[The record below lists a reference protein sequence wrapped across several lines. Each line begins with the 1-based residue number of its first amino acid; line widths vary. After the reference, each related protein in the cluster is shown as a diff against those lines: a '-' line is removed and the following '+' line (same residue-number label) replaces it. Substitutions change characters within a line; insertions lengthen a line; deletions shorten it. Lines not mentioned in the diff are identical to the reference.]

1 MQSLIKSLTGNLP
14 RASVLSLLAL
24 IMIAS
29 PAGAVGNRPVDL
41 LFNSADTDHNNLV
54 SEAEYHA
61 AMQRRFEQLDRNKDG
76 NLSPQELED
85 ARSTA
90 RERFQGLLNGSGRLA
105 D

>member
-1 MQSLIKSLTGNLP
+1 MKFLAKSLTGNLP
-14 RASVLSLLAL
+14 RVSVLSLLAL

-29 PAGAVGNRPVDL
+29 PAGAVGNRPAEM
-41 LFNSADTDHNNLV
+41 LFNNADTNHDNLV

-76 NLSPQELED
+76 NLSPQELEN

-90 RERFQGLLNGSGRLA
+90 RERFQSLRNGSGRLA
-105 D
+105 N